1 MIPTDIKYLKFY
13 LTSSYKIQPNNPF
26 KGSMQINV
34 SVEPLI
40 IIKPLGLMGETVTMT
55 TTPPYIHS

>member
-1 MIPTDIKYLKFY
+1 MIQTDIKYLKFY

-26 KGSMQINV
+26 KVSMQINV

-40 IIKPLGLMGETVTMT
+40 II
-55 TTPPYIHS
+55 

>member
-1 MIPTDIKYLKFY
+1 MIQTDIKYLKFY
-13 LTSSYKIQPNNPF
+13 LTSSYKIQPNNQF

-40 IIKPLGLMGETVTMT
+40 II
-55 TTPPYIHS
+55 

>member
-1 MIPTDIKYLKFY
+1 MIQTDIKYLKFY

-40 IIKPLGLMGETVTMT
+40 II
-55 TTPPYIHS
+55 